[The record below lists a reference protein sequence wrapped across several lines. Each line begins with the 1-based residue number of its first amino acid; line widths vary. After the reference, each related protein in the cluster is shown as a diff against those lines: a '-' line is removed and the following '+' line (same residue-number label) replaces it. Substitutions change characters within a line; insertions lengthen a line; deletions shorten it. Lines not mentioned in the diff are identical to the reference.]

1 MPAARKP
8 GDPIPEDVKA
18 KVIADLK
25 AAKLSQ
31 KAIAERHGVSR
42 GSVANWGRAAGVLGN
57 EPAPVRSASTRA
69 TPARGAASPTRR
81 ARRAAPNGRAPRPRA
96 AQPAAPS
103 PTRGATTAQLT
114 ERFNQ
119 VLADARANL
128 ARIQEE
134 IGQLQEEERLA
145 QQLLEGMTRDAARAT
160 TA

>member
-1 MPAARKP
+1 MPAKRKP

-18 KVIADLK
+18 KVIADLR
-25 AAKLSQ
+25 AGKLSQ

-57 EPAPVRSASTRA
+57 GAAPARS
-69 TPARGAASPTRR
+69 TPARGAASRTRR
-81 ARRAAPNGRAPRPRA
+81 ARRSAPNGRAPRPRA

-145 QQLLEGMTRDAARAT
+145 QQLLEGMTRDATRAT